1 MALDFQVNLQ
11 PEEAAEL
18 INHGIVEGS
27 ITGVLIDKYLVHGDD
42 GKLCIVSV
50 YEKHYYRAGNRLTL
64 TAVIDNME
72 GATRVHCVSGGGGE
86 GLFRFDWGASESFE
100 YCVEDALAQYKI

>member
-1 MALDFQVNLQ
+1 MVLDFQVNLQ

>member
-64 TAVIDNME
+64 TA
-72 GATRVHCVSGGGGE
+72 
-86 GLFRFDWGASESFE
+86 
-100 YCVEDALAQYKI
+100 